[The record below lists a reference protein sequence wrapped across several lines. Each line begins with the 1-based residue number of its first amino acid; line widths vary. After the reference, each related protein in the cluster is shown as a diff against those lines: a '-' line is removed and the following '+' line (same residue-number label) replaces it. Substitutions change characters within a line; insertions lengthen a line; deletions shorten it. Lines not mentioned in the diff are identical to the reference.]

1 MLWNQESCFSSV
13 EHIRI
18 QKRTSHIASN
28 FAGLSTTTMAKG
40 KAVRQREKRIHST
53 ISRQSNKEVINDKTT
68 FTNHENFPSHSF
80 WKYSSFTILALL
92 GSMALFCSKDSLL
105 SCQTL
110 SSKNAFHD
118 SEENVKLQFP
128 CHVGDEWS
136 IDRRSNLSLEEF
148 VQCYDAKRYFLLI
161 QAFTR
166 GLLYLRGGRFLSV
179 REEWGAKR
187 CWRSGR
193 WYALGYCI

>member
-1 MLWNQESCFSSV
+1 
-13 EHIRI
+13 
-18 QKRTSHIASN
+18 
-28 FAGLSTTTMAKG
+28 MAKG

-92 GSMALFCSKDSLL
+92 GSMALFCSKE
-105 SCQTL
+105 TL

-179 REEWGAKR
+179 REE
-187 CWRSGR
+187 
-193 WYALGYCI
+193 

>member
-1 MLWNQESCFSSV
+1 
-13 EHIRI
+13 
-18 QKRTSHIASN
+18 
-28 FAGLSTTTMAKG
+28 MAKG
-40 KAVRQREKRIHST
+40 TAVRQRQKRIRST
-53 ISRQSNKEVINDKTT
+53 ISRQSNKEVNNDKTT
-68 FTNHENFPSHSF
+68 STNHENLPSQSF

-92 GSMALFCSKDSLL
+92 GSVAFLCSKDSLL
-105 SCQTL
+105 SFQTL

-118 SEENVKLQFP
+118 SEENVNLQFP

-166 GLLYLRGGRFLSV
+166 GLLYIRGGRFLSV
-179 REEWGAKR
+179 REERGEVWEVGEVIYIR
-187 CWRSGR
+187 
-193 WYALGYCI
+193 LLH

>member
-1 MLWNQESCFSSV
+1 MSWNQESCFSSV
-13 EHIRI
+13 EHIRTP
-18 QKRTSHIASN
+18 KRTCHIASN

-53 ISRQSNKEVINDKTT
+53 ISRQSNKEVNNDKTT

-105 SCQTL
+105 SSQTL

-118 SEENVKLQFP
+118 SEENAKLQFP
-128 CHVGDEWS
+128 CHVRDEWS

-148 VQCYDAKRYFLLI
+148 VLCYDAKRYFPLNTGI
-161 QAFTR
+161 HE
-166 GLLYLRGGRFLSV
+166 GPV
-179 REEWGAKR
+179 I
-187 CWRSGR
+187 R
-193 WYALGYCI
+193 WPIST

>member
-1 MLWNQESCFSSV
+1 
-13 EHIRI
+13 
-18 QKRTSHIASN
+18 
-28 FAGLSTTTMAKG
+28 MAKG

-148 VQCYDAKRYFLLI
+148 VQCYDSKRYFLLI

-179 REEWGAKR
+179 REE
-187 CWRSGR
+187 
-193 WYALGYCI
+193 

>member
-1 MLWNQESCFSSV
+1 
-13 EHIRI
+13 
-18 QKRTSHIASN
+18 
-28 FAGLSTTTMAKG
+28 MAKG
-40 KAVRQREKRIHST
+40 TAVRQRQKRIRST
-53 ISRQSNKEVINDKTT
+53 ISRQSNKEVNNDKTT
-68 FTNHENFPSHSF
+68 STNHENLPSQSF

-92 GSMALFCSKDSLL
+92 GSVAFLCSKDSLL
-105 SCQTL
+105 SFQTL

-118 SEENVKLQFP
+118 SEENVNLQFP

-166 GLLYLRGGRFLSV
+166 GLLYIRGGRFLSV
-179 REEWGAKR
+179 REERGEVWEVGEVR
-187 CWRSGR
+187 CIWLLHLMSEPSPSPSVDDLPFLLTPGP
-193 WYALGYCI
+193 GFSNVG